1 MKNAPAKI
9 IRKIQTPIGP
19 LYLAASA
26 KGLTDLS
33 FTNLKA
39 PKSQSSAD
47 DHDHA
52 ANAHLDL
59 AEREL
64 ADYFDGQLSKFTVRL
79 DLQGGTPFQREVWQ
93 ALQRIPYAQTWSYKD
108 LAKRVSRPKATRA
121 VGSANGRNPIA
132 IIIPCHRV
140 IAADGGIGGYG
151 GGLMRKRRLLAIEQ
165 SPEKLEF
172 NIADAL

>member
-1 MKNAPAKI
+1 MKNAESKI
-9 IRKIQTPIGP
+9 ICKVIRKAIRKIQTPIGP

-26 KGLTDLS
+26 QGLTDLS
-33 FTNLKA
+33 FTTLKV
-39 PKSQSSAD
+39 PKSPNSPTTQDQTATV
-47 DHDHA
+47 
-52 ANAHLDL
+52 HLDL
-59 AEREL
+59 AERQL
-64 ADYFDGQLSKFTVRL
+64 KDYFNGQLSGFTVLL

-108 LAKRVSRPKATRA
+108 LAKSVNRPKATRA

-151 GGLMRKRRLLAIEQ
+151 GGITRKRRLLAIEQ
-165 SPEKLEF
+165 SPQT
-172 NIADAL
+172 